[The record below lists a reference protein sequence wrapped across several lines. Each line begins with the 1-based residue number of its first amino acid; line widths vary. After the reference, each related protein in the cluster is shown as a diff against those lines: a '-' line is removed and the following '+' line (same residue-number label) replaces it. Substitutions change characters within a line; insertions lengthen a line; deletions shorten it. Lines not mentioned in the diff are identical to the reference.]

1 MNKKCF
7 LLSILFFCFTVICY
21 GQNWDIDLLKNINL
35 HRNRSLDEPFRI
47 VTDYAAPI
55 AYSVPVFLWLLSIIQ
70 QNKIL
75 KTKSG
80 YIINSSVMA
89 LIISTL
95 VKHIVNRPRPF
106 ITYPFI
112 QKITSGT
119 SPSFPSGHTS
129 DAFTLAISLSL
140 AFPKWYIIFPSLF
153 WAMAVGFSRMDL
165 GVHYP
170 TDIIG
175 SIVIATLSSLICFIF
190 LRRKEKQL
198 LLSENNAINKIYPN

>member
-1 MNKKCF
+1 MIKKYF

-55 AYSVPVFLWLLSIIQ
+55 AYSVPAFLWLLSIIQ
-70 QNKIL
+70 KNKIL

-89 LIISTL
+89 LIISTF
-95 VKHIVNRPRPF
+95 VKHLGNRPRPS

-112 QKITSGT
+112 EKITSGG

-129 DAFTLAISLSL
+129 DAFTLAIALSL
-140 AFPKWYIIFPSLF
+140 AFPKPYVIIPSLL
-153 WAMAVGFSRMDL
+153 WAIAVGYSRMFL

-170 TDIIG
+170 SDIIG
-175 SIVIATLSSLICFIF
+175 SIAIALLSSLVCFF
-190 LRRKEKQL
+190 LLRRKEKREL
-198 LLSENNAINKIYPN
+198 LAENINIE